1 MAREMKDSGIEWI
14 GEIPREWDTRK
25 LKYCSEFIQ
34 DKYSDKNGELEY
46 IGLENISSWSG
57 KYISTDSQYDITQS
71 LLFQD
76 EDILWGK
83 LRPYLAKVYH
93 AKKSGCCSSEFCVIR
108 VSKDYSIRYFWNLL
122 ISSEFVYAID
132 RSTYGTKMPRANAEF
147 IRNTFIPVPDK
158 HKQQS
163 IADFLDTQCAHIDS
177 VIEKTRAAIVEYK
190 KLKQA
195 VITQAVTKGIRP
207 NREMKNSGIEWIG
220 EIPSAFVCRK
230 LKSLTSLISKGA
242 TPKDISIELDDRH
255 IVRFLKS
262 ENIVDNQLKEK
273 PEFRITTGIHEGE
286 LKRSVLSENDILFVI
301 AGASIGKTAIMEIR
315 LLPANT
321 NQAVSFIRIEPKY
334 CFAKKFIWYFLQSEA
349 VKRFI
354 FLFAVQSAQPN
365 LSMENLGSI
374 RMPFPKSKEEVLE
387 IITYLDEKTAAI
399 DSLIQKKE
407 QLITELEAYKKSLIY
422 EYVTGKKEVPVH
434 AH

>member
-14 GEIPREWDTRK
+14 GEIPREWDIRK

-57 KYISTDSQYDITQS
+57 KYISTDSQYDRAQS
-71 LLFQD
+71 LLFQA

-93 AKKSGCCSSEFCVIR
+93 TKKSGCCSSEFCVIR

-158 HKQQS
+158 HEQQA

-177 VIEKTRAAIVEYK
+177 VIEKTRAAIEEYK

-207 NREMKNSGIEWIG
+207 NREMKDSGIEWIG
-220 EIPSAFVCRK
+220 EIPKKWICTIMKRFCRFQTGSTPSTNNPQWFDGNLDWFTPSDFNEKCFLSNSIRK
-230 LKSLTSLISKGA
+230 LSKKAKEDGVA
-242 TPKDISIELDDRH
+242 TL
-255 IVRFLKS
+255 
-262 ENIVDNQLKEK
+262 
-273 PEFRITTGIHEGE
+273 
-286 LKRSVLSENDILFVI
+286 
-301 AGASIGKTAIMEIR
+301 
-315 LLPANT
+315 
-321 NQAVSFIRIEPKY
+321 IEPNTVMIIGIGGTAGKIGFTTSECSCNQQITAVKPNNELLSKY
-334 CFAKKFIWYFLQSEA
+334 LMYWMISNTKILKDTALYTTLPIINNQTIGEFLLIMPETISEQSEIVA
-349 VKRFI
+349 
-354 FLFAVQSAQPN
+354 
-365 LSMENLGSI
+365 
-374 RMPFPKSKEEVLE
+374 
-387 IITYLDEKTAAI
+387 YLDEKTAAI
-399 DSLIQKKE
+399 DSPRLILLSKRKNSSFPSWKP
-407 QLITELEAYKKSLIY
+407 TKNR
-422 EYVTGKKEVPVH
+422 
-434 AH
+434 

>member
-14 GEIPREWDTRK
+14 GEIPCEWDIRK

-57 KYISTDSQYDITQS
+57 KYISTDSQYDRAQS
-71 LLFQD
+71 LLFQA

-93 AKKSGCCSSEFCVIR
+93 TKKSGCCSSEFCVIR

-158 HKQQS
+158 HEQQA

-177 VIEKTRAAIVEYK
+177 VIEKTRAAIEEYK
-190 KLKQA
+190 RLKQS

-207 NREMKNSGIEWIG
+207 NREMKDSGIEWIG
-220 EIPSAFVCRK
+220 EIPK
-230 LKSLTSLISKGA
+230 EWT
-242 TPKDISIELDDRH
+242 TPKMGTICSVITDYVASGSFASLAENVEYLDHPDFAMLIRTVDVSNKGHNQKPVYINRKAYEFLHNSNLSGGELMFPNIGASVGDVYLVPILYKHMSLAPNAIMVKTKYIDRYYYYYYQSKSGRLSIED
-255 IVRFLKS
+255 IAQSTAQAKFNKT
-262 ENIVDNQLKEK
+262 
-273 PEFRITTGIHEGE
+273 EFRQ
-286 LKRSVLSENDILFVI
+286 LRV
-301 AGASIGKTAIMEIR
+301 
-315 LLPANT
+315 LLPPNH
-321 NQAVSFIRIEPKY
+321 E
-334 CFAKKFIWYFLQSEA
+334 QSEIVA
-349 VKRFI
+349 
-354 FLFAVQSAQPN
+354 
-365 LSMENLGSI
+365 
-374 RMPFPKSKEEVLE
+374 
-387 IITYLDEKTAAI
+387 YLDEKTAAI

-422 EYVTGKKEVPVH
+422 EYVTGKKEAPAH

>member
-14 GEIPREWDTRK
+14 GEIPREWDIRK

-57 KYISTDSQYDITQS
+57 KYISTDSQYDRAQS
-71 LLFQD
+71 LLFQA

-93 AKKSGCCSSEFCVIR
+93 TKKSGCCSSEFCVIR

-158 HKQQS
+158 HEQQA

-177 VIEKTRAAIVEYK
+177 VIEKTRAAIEEYK

-207 NREMKNSGIEWIG
+207 NREMKDSGIEWIG
-220 EIPSAFVCRK
+220 EIPKKWICTIMKRFCRFQTGSTPSTNNPQWFDGNLDWFTPSDFNEKCFLSNSIRK
-230 LKSLTSLISKGA
+230 LSKKAKEDGVA
-242 TPKDISIELDDRH
+242 TL
-255 IVRFLKS
+255 
-262 ENIVDNQLKEK
+262 
-273 PEFRITTGIHEGE
+273 
-286 LKRSVLSENDILFVI
+286 
-301 AGASIGKTAIMEIR
+301 
-315 LLPANT
+315 
-321 NQAVSFIRIEPKY
+321 IEPNTVMIIGIGGTAGKIGFTTSECSCNQQITAVKPNNELLSKY
-334 CFAKKFIWYFLQSEA
+334 LMYWMISNTKILKDTALYTTLPIINNQTIGEFLLIMPETISEQSEIVA
-349 VKRFI
+349 
-354 FLFAVQSAQPN
+354 
-365 LSMENLGSI
+365 
-374 RMPFPKSKEEVLE
+374 
-387 IITYLDEKTAAI
+387 YLDEKTAAI

>member
-1 MAREMKDSGIEWI
+1 MARDMKDSGIEWI
-14 GEIPREWDTRK
+14 GEIPREWDIRK

-57 KYISTDSQYDITQS
+57 KYISTDSQYDRAQS
-71 LLFQD
+71 LLFQA

-93 AKKSGCCSSEFCVIR
+93 TKKSGCCSSEFCVIR

-158 HKQQS
+158 HEQQA

-177 VIEKTRAAIVEYK
+177 VIEKTRAAIEEYK

-207 NREMKNSGIEWIG
+207 NREMKDSGIEWIG
-220 EIPSAFVCRK
+220 EIPKKWICTIMKRFCRFQTGSTPSTNNPQWFDGNLDWFTPSDFNEKCFLSNSIRK
-230 LKSLTSLISKGA
+230 LSKKAKEDGVA
-242 TPKDISIELDDRH
+242 TL
-255 IVRFLKS
+255 
-262 ENIVDNQLKEK
+262 
-273 PEFRITTGIHEGE
+273 
-286 LKRSVLSENDILFVI
+286 
-301 AGASIGKTAIMEIR
+301 
-315 LLPANT
+315 
-321 NQAVSFIRIEPKY
+321 IEPNTVMIIGIGGTAGKIGFTTSECSCNQQITAVKPNNELLSKY
-334 CFAKKFIWYFLQSEA
+334 LMYWMISNTKILKDTALYTTLPIINNQTIGEFLLIMPETISEQSEIVA
-349 VKRFI
+349 
-354 FLFAVQSAQPN
+354 
-365 LSMENLGSI
+365 
-374 RMPFPKSKEEVLE
+374 
-387 IITYLDEKTAAI
+387 YLDEKTAAI